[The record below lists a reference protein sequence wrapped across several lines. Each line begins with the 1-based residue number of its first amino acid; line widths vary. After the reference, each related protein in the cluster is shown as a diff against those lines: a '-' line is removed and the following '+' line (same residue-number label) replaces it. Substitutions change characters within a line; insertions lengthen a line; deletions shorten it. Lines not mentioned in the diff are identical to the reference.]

1 MNQHDFLNALRL
13 ELEKVP
19 HVDKEDIIAHHQE
32 YFRIGLE
39 QGQTEEEI
47 AANLGSPQ
55 AIAGYY
61 EAHHMIGLA
70 ELESSLRNLFYAI
83 KAVLRLGISN
93 LVLILGPVLGV
104 FGAMAAL
111 LSAGAAVSLAGLF
124 LFGGVLLNLLEP
136 GIVNIPSAFYSDG
149 LTAAATLC
157 MSVGFIALGLLFLIG
172 DYYLGRILY
181 RGTLR
186 HLHFHLRLPRREDTY
201 AQ

>member
-1 MNQHDFLNALRL
+1 VNQQDFLNALYL
-13 ELEKVP
+13 ELEKLPYVNKDGL
-19 HVDKEDIIAHHQE
+19 VAHYQNI
-32 YFRIGLE
+32 FRMGLE
-39 QGQTEEEI
+39 LGQTEEEI
-47 AANLGSPQ
+47 AAQLGSPQ

-70 ELESSLRNLFYAI
+70 ELESSLRNLFYAT

-111 LSAGAAVSLAGLF
+111 LAAGAAVSLAGIF
-124 LFGGVLLNLLEP
+124 LFGGVLLNLLQP
-136 GIVNIPSAFYSDG
+136 GIADIPPAFYSDG

-186 HLHFHLRLPRREDTY
+186 HLDFHLRLTRREDTY

>member
-1 MNQHDFLNALRL
+1 MNQQDFLNALYL
-13 ELEKVP
+13 ELDKIP
-19 HVDKEDIIAHHQE
+19 HADKAGIIAHYQKI
-32 YFRIGLE
+32 FRIGLE

-47 AANLGSPQ
+47 AADLGSPH

-93 LVLILGPVLGV
+93 LILILGPVLGV

-111 LSAGAAVSLAGLF
+111 LAAGAAVSLAGLF
-124 LFGGVLLNLLEP
+124 LFGGVLVNLRQP
-136 GIVNIPSAFYSDG
+136 GIIDIPPALYSDG

-186 HLHFHLRLPRREDTY
+186 HLDFHLRLPRREDTY

>member
-1 MNQHDFLNALRL
+1 MNQQDFFNALQL
-13 ELEKVP
+13 ELEKIP
-19 HVDKEDIIAHHQE
+19 HADKEGIIAYHQE
-32 YFRIGLE
+32 IFRAGLE

-61 EAHHMIGLA
+61 EAHHLIGLA
-70 ELESSLRNLFYAI
+70 ELESSLGNLFYAI

-104 FGAMAAL
+104 AGAMIAM
-111 LSAGAAVSLAGLF
+111 LSAGAAVSIAGLL
-124 LFGGVLLNLLEP
+124 LFSGILLNLLQP
-136 GIVNIPSAFYSDG
+136 GIIDIPTALYSDS
-149 LTAAATLC
+149 LTAAAILC

>member
-1 MNQHDFLNALRL
+1 
-13 ELEKVP
+13 
-19 HVDKEDIIAHHQE
+19 
-32 YFRIGLE
+32 
-39 QGQTEEEI
+39 
-47 AANLGSPQ
+47 
-55 AIAGYY
+55 
-61 EAHHMIGLA
+61 
-70 ELESSLRNLFYAI
+70 
-83 KAVLRLGISN
+83 
-93 LVLILGPVLGV
+93 
-104 FGAMAAL
+104 MAAL

>member
-1 MNQHDFLNALRL
+1 VNQQDFVNALYL
-13 ELEKVP
+13 ELEKIP
-19 HVDKEDIIAHHQE
+19 HADKEGIIAHYQE
-32 YFRIGLE
+32 IFRIGLE

-47 AANLGSPQ
+47 AAHLGSPHT
-55 AIAGYY
+55 IADYY

-70 ELESSLRNLFYAI
+70 ELESSLRNLFLAV
-83 KAVLRLGISN
+83 KAVLHLGISN
-93 LVLILGPVLGV
+93 LILILGPVLGV

-111 LSAGAAVSLAGLF
+111 LAAGAAVSLAGLF
-124 LFGGVLLNLLEP
+124 LFGGVLVNLQQP
-136 GIVNIPSAFYSDG
+136 GIIDIPPALYSDG

-157 MSVGFIALGLLFLIG
+157 MSVGFISLGLLFLIG

-186 HLHFHLRLPRREDTY
+186 HLDFHLRLTRKEDTY